1 MQEDPYQHSEIEI
14 NYPEQ
19 PKPETPKKSTSLFK
33 SLLSIIEFFGTVSI
47 LVFIILSFGV
57 QSYHVVGTSM
67 TPTLQEKDRL
77 LISKLGRTV
86 SRIKKDDFMPSRGE
100 IIVFKSPTE
109 SGLQLVKRVIGLPGE
124 RVVLENGK
132 FTIYNVTYE
141 LATNNPPHHLHGG
154 NVGFDKKIWDYRI
167 IENSDSI
174 TILLSTESL
183 HLEEGYPGNLKIQVF
198 YTFDN
203 EGRLTIE
210 YEASSDQLTH
220 INLTNHCY
228 FNLSGDIG
236 STILDHHLQI
246 NSDSIT
252 ETDDLLIPTG
262 KIVNIKASNLDFS
275 EMTEIG
281 LRIKNDDPNLNKA
294 NGYDHNY
301 VINGQINSV
310 TAIAQHPP
318 TGRRLQVFTTEPGLQ
333 LYTGNW
339 LNEVNG
345 KHGLY
350 QNYSGFCLETQHYP
364 DSPNQPKFPTTLLKP
379 GETYQT
385 TTVYKF
391 SVK

>member
-1 MQEDPYQHSEIEI
+1 MNVDIQKIDSALSDNVVLITITNDAQHS
-14 NYPEQ
+14 
-19 PKPETPKKSTSLFK
+19 
-33 SLLSIIEFFGTVSI
+33 LSITNYGGIVHAWFCPDNKGNVSDVLLGCKNISDYQKNHPYFGAI
-47 LVFIILSFGV
+47 
-57 QSYHVVGTSM
+57 VG
-67 TPTLQEKDRL
+67 RYAN
-77 LISKLGRTV
+77 
-86 SRIKKDDFMPSRGE
+86 RIA
-100 IIVFKSPTE
+100 
-109 SGLQLVKRVIGLPGE
+109 
-124 RVVLENGK
+124 NGK
-132 FTIYNVTYE
+132 FTIDDVTYE

-210 YEASSDQLTH
+210 YEASTDNQTH

-252 ETDDLLIPTG
+252 ETDDFLIPTG

-318 TGRRLQVFTTEPGLQ
+318 TGRRLQVFTTEPGIQ

-339 LNEVNG
+339 LNDVNG
-345 KHGLY
+345 KNGLY

-364 DSPNQPKFPTTLLKP
+364 DSPNHPNFPSTLLKP
-379 GETYQT
+379 NETYRSKT
-385 TTVYKF
+385 IYKIDLV
-391 SVK
+391 S